1 MSDDLLSEF
10 LAEATAALDAIQ
22 AEKTRMTTKVPQDEM
37 QKRLLD
43 LVHTARGA
51 SGFLAVPR
59 LEAVAGA
66 TAEVLDALHEQNLAP
81 TPGIVML
88 VLGSL
93 DRMRDLLE
101 GVAESGRE
109 PEGDDSLLL
118 GALSAIPGTVRLVGS
133 GGEGTEGAEEESDDD
148 FDATDPLLGATL
160 VDWEPDTGLED
171 LSTSGG
177 AFLLFRQDRALRALD
192 LAHVG
197 WLDLME
203 EPPVRD
209 GNGKCWTIVQGE
221 AVPLVGFDEVRER
234 NANGPWPF
242 IVITY
247 RDRQVGVAA
256 DEIRDIVNDPR
267 AIGVHDDDSE
277 AAERLHLRIA
287 LPEEFLED
295 SA

>member
-22 AEKTRMTTKVPQDEM
+22 AEKTRMTTDVPQDEM

-101 GVAESGRE
+101 GVAERGYE

-118 GALSAIPGTVRLVGS
+118 GALSAIPGTFRFVGS
-133 GGEGTEGAEEESDDD
+133 GGEEAATAEEDTDDGV
-148 FDATDPLLGATL
+148 DAADPLLGATL
-160 VDWEPDTGLED
+160 VDWEAGSGLDD
-171 LSTSGG
+171 LAMSGG
-177 AFLLFRQDRALRALD
+177 AFLLFRQDRVLRALD

-197 WLDLME
+197 WLDLLE
-203 EPPVRD
+203 ESPVRD
-209 GNGKCWTIVQGE
+209 GNGKCWTVVQGE
-221 AVPLVGFDEVRER
+221 AIPLVGFDEVRER
-234 NANGPWPF
+234 NPKGPWPL
-242 IVITY
+242 IVIMH

-256 DEIRDIVNDPR
+256 DEIHEIVNDPR

>member
-1 MSDDLLSEF
+1 MSNTLLSEF

-22 AEKTRMTTKVPQDEM
+22 AEKARMTTDVPQDEI

-51 SGFLAVPR
+51 SGFLSVPR

-66 TAEVLDALHEQNLAP
+66 TAEVLDALHAENLAP

-93 DRMRDLLE
+93 DRMRDLLD
-101 GVAESGRE
+101 GIAEYGRE

-118 GALSAIPGTVRLVGS
+118 GALSAIPGTVRFVG
-133 GGEGTEGAEEESDDD
+133 GGRGEATEDDTDDD
-148 FDATDPLLGATL
+148 IDATDPLLGATL
-160 VDWEPDTGLED
+160 VDWDEETGLD
-171 LSTSGG
+171 DVAIGGG
-177 AFLLFRQDRALRALD
+177 AFLLFRQDRVLRALD

-203 EPPVRD
+203 KPPVRD
-209 GNGKCWTIVQGE
+209 GNGKCWTVVQGE
-221 AVPLVGFDEVRER
+221 AVPVVGFDAVCDR
-234 NANGPWPF
+234 NPNGPWPF
-242 IVITY
+242 IVIT
-247 RDRQVGVAA
+247 RQDRQVGVAA

-267 AIGVHDDDSE
+267 ALGVHGDADE
-277 AAERLHLRIA
+277 AADRLHLRIA

-295 SA
+295 PL